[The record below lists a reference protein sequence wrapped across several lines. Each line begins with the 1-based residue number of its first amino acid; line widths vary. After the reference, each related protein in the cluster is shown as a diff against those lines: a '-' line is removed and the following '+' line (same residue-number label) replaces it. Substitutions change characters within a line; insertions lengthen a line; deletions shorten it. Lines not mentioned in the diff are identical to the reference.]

1 MNVRNFMIRR
11 VGVASSAAGMT
22 LIEIMVV
29 IAIIGI
35 VATAVGVGVVPQL
48 NKARIKAAAAQL
60 NTIENALVTYTLD
73 EDTPN
78 SLEVLTQGAGAV
90 LKKKQLKD
98 PWNVEFVYTYPSSD
112 NEREY
117 DLCSNG
123 PDKRAGTDDDIC
135 NYER

>member
-1 MNVRNFMIRR
+1 MKLKAYLERR
-11 VGVASSAAGMT
+11 LAVSAASQGMT

-35 VATAVGVGVVPQL
+35 VMTAVAVGVVPQL
-48 NKARIKAAAAQL
+48 NKARVKSAAAQL
-60 NTIENALVTYTLD
+60 SGIENALTMYSLD
-73 EDTPN
+73 ADMPT
-78 SLEVLTQGAGAV
+78 SLDVLAKGAGAL
-90 LKKKQLKD
+90 LKPKQLKD
-98 PWNVEFVYTYPSSD
+98 PWNVEFVYAYPSND

-135 NYER
+135 NYEK

>member
-1 MNVRNFMIRR
+1 MNAGRYLMRR
-11 VGVASSAAGMT
+11 GAVAASGRGMT

-35 VATAVGVGVVPQL
+35 VMTAVGVGVVPQL

-73 EDTPN
+73 AETPN
-78 SLEVLTQGAGAV
+78 SLEALTKGAGAV
-90 LKKKQLKD
+90 LKVKQLKD
-98 PWNVEFVYTYPSSD
+98 PWGVPFVYTYPSQD

-117 DLCSNG
+117 DICSNG
-123 PDKRAGTDDDIC
+123 PDKKPSTDDDIC
-135 NYER
+135 NYEK

>member
-1 MNVRNFMIRR
+1 MNARSLLMHR
-11 VGVASSAAGMT
+11 VCRVTAARGMT

-35 VATAVGVGVVPQL
+35 VMTAVGVGVVPQL

-60 NTIENALVTYTLD
+60 NTIENALTTYSLD
-73 EDTPN
+73 ADTPN
-78 SLEVLTQGAGAV
+78 SLEELTKGGGAL
-90 LKKKQLKD
+90 LKAKQLKD
-98 PWNVEFVYTYPSSD
+98 PWGTLFTYAYPSSD
-112 NEREY
+112 SDREY

-135 NYER
+135 NYEK

>member
-1 MNVRNFMIRR
+1 MNVRNCLAGRR
-11 VGVASSAAGMT
+11 AAVAASRGMT

-35 VATAVGVGVVPQL
+35 VATAVGVGVVGQL
-48 NKARIKAAAAQL
+48 NKARIKAAATQL
-60 NTIENALVTYTLD
+60 SSIENAITMYSLD
-73 EDTPN
+73 NEMPN
-78 SLEVLTQGAGAV
+78 NLDALTQGAGAP

-98 PWNVEFVYTYPSSD
+98 PWGTQFSYTYPSQD
-112 NEREY
+112 QNRDY

-135 NYER
+135 NYEK